1 MAVLIFLNFFF
12 VQNIIEI
19 DGIFILSLLSG
30 HQLSLQVRPRRVAT
44 GRQEYLLMLCRKTWT
59 SSQTFNLISR

>member
-1 MAVLIFLNFFF
+1 MT
-12 VQNIIEI
+12 IEI
-19 DGIFILSLLSG
+19 YGIFILRSPSDP
-30 HQLSLQVRPRRVAT
+30 QLSLPVRRRQVAT